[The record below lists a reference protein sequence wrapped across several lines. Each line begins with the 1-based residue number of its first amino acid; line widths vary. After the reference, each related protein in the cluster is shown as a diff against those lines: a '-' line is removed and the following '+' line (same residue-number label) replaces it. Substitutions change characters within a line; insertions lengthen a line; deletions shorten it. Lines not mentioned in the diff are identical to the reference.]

1 MKDYNNIDTIILHFL
16 QKDITEEEMLTLVNW
31 INESADNKQTFFR
44 LKKMYDESNLK
55 LYPVAEDIE
64 KNKKRLLRT
73 IEKNETA
80 KHQKL
85 RLYTFIRYAAVAVI
99 TLVLTIGGISISN
112 KSAVNFIELD
122 VESGPRMSH
131 MTLPDGTKVVL
142 NASTKLKFPDK
153 FDKKI
158 REVYLDGEAFFDVTS
173 NKKIPFIVYTD
184 KQRIEVLGTQFNI
197 MDYAIDDYSITTLIS
212 GKIKMQSVTE
222 DGNWGEEVYLKPDQ
236 QVFFNS
242 KTHQLALSDI
252 KIDTKRTWVNKVYHF
267 KAEPLQQITKRLEKI
282 YGVKINIA
290 NDDLK
295 QVAYTGTFGLDQE
308 IETVLKIIN
317 FDRQFTYTYVND
329 EIIIQ

>member
-1 MKDYNNIDTIILHFL
+1 M
-16 QKDITEEEMLTLVNW
+16 QTLVNW

-73 IEKNETA
+73 IEKKETA